1 MELPRRSGEGQL
13 GFDAIGVTMINL
25 RNDGSQVSVNEEIN
39 ARVQPIVRYVDLI
52 QRLAHLYAT
61 KYGAL

>member
-1 MELPRRSGEGQL
+1 M
-13 GFDAIGVTMINL
+13 GFDAIGVTIINL

-61 KYGAL
+61 EYGAL